1 MTDLADR
8 CAARRDQVLRDSG
21 FKLDDFPIDV
31 VSAWRMI
38 RAAYGC
44 GYTDAYAFDLGDADV
59 ARAFALEH
67 QARLP
72 IPG

>member
-8 CAARRDQVLRDSG
+8 CAARHDQVLHDTG
-21 FKLDDFPIDV
+21 FRLDDFPIDV

-38 RAAYGC
+38 RASYGAA
-44 GYTDAYAFDLGDADV
+44 YTDAFALGLADV
-59 ARAFALEH
+59 DEARAFALEH

-72 IPG
+72 IPT